1 MTDADLPY
9 ALTSH
14 ADVRT
19 EMASRYLQQLCKHF
33 GHKIPAECTPE
44 AGTIRFPFG
53 HCALNAADGVLALD
67 VTAATE
73 EDLQR
78 MRGVIGSHLERFAF
92 RDTPTI
98 AWT

>member
-1 MTDADLPY
+1 MSETNNTLS
-9 ALTSH
+9 SH

-19 EMASRYLQQLCKHF
+19 QMASRYLQQLCKHF
-33 GHKIPAECTPE
+33 GHKIPAEFTPE
-44 AGTIRFPFG
+44 EGTIRFPFG
-53 HCALNAADGVLALD
+53 ICALKATDDVLSLD
-67 VTAATE
+67 VSATSE

-98 AWT
+98 AWN